1 MCPWPLLSWRLVQEG
16 DRCSGSQRKEV
27 LAPPGRAG
35 GLTVNLILKPGQC
48 IRKGLLRTHGGG
60 GLQGFLGRGNNMH
73 ES

>member
-1 MCPWPLLSWRLVQEG
+1 MEACPGRVTDALGHRG
-16 DRCSGSQRKEV
+16 RGM
-27 LAPPGRAG
+27 APPGRAG

-60 GLQGFLGRGNNMH
+60 GLWGFLGGGNNVH